1 MDTKAPIILL
11 VEDNPDHAELVLRS
25 FREHQLADGI
35 RHVTDG
41 EMALDYLLQQGQFS
55 DAAANP
61 RPQVILLDLRLPKVD
76 GLDVLKVI
84 KADNALRRIPVI
96 ILTTS
101 EAEIDLVRAY
111 DSYANSYL
119 VKPVDF
125 DKFIQLMNQLGVYW
139 LDWNH
144 PV

>member
-1 MDTKAPIILL
+1 MVTDSPTILL
-11 VEDNPDHAELVLRS
+11 IEDNPDHAELVMRS
-25 FREHQLADGI
+25 FREHGLTAGI
-35 RHVTDG
+35 RHVSDG
-41 EMALDYLLQQGQFS
+41 EMALDYLMRQGAFKDPGLS
-55 DAAANP
+55 P

-84 KADNALRRIPVI
+84 KADNELRRIPVI
-96 ILTTS
+96 VLTTS

-125 DKFIQLMNQLGVYW
+125 NKFIQLMNQLGVYW

-144 PV
+144 PI

>member
-1 MDTKAPIILL
+1 MESPVILL
-11 VEDNPDHAELVLRS
+11 IEDNPDHAELVMRS
-25 FREHQLADGI
+25 FREHELAGGI

-41 EMALDYLLQQGQFS
+41 EMALDYLMRQGGFS
-55 DAAANP
+55 DPALSP

-76 GLDVLKVI
+76 GLEVLKVI
-84 KADNALRRIPVI
+84 KADNELRRIPVI
-96 ILTTS
+96 VLTTS

-125 DKFIQLMNQLGVYW
+125 SKFIQLMNQLGIYW

-144 PV
+144 PI

>member
-1 MDTKAPIILL
+1 METQKPTILL
-11 VEDNPDHAELVLRS
+11 IEDNPDHAELVLRS
-25 FREHQLADGI
+25 FRDHQLSVNIKHA
-35 RHVTDG
+35 TDG
-41 EMALDYLLQQGQFS
+41 EMALDYLLRQGQFS
-55 DAAANP
+55 DAATSP
-61 RPQVILLDLRLPKVD
+61 RPLVILLDLRLPKVD

-84 KADNALRRIPVI
+84 KADNELRRIPVI
-96 ILTTS
+96 VLTTS

-125 DKFIQLMNQLGVYW
+125 DKFIKLMNQLGIYW

-144 PV
+144 PI

>member
-1 MDTKAPIILL
+1 MENQKPTILL
-11 VEDNPDHAELVLRS
+11 IEDNPDHAELVLRS
-25 FREHQLADGI
+25 FRDHQLSVNI
-35 RHVTDG
+35 KHVTDG
-41 EMALDYLLQQGQFS
+41 EMALDYLLRQGQFS
-55 DAAANP
+55 DATTSP
-61 RPQVILLDLRLPKVD
+61 RPLVILLDLRLPKVD

-84 KADNALRRIPVI
+84 KADNELRRIPVI
-96 ILTTS
+96 VLTTS

-125 DKFIQLMNQLGVYW
+125 DKFIALMNQLGIYW

-144 PV
+144 PI